1 MNTKTTFAAA
11 ILAATAALSGCASNA
26 PFGNSNQ
33 GYNDGYNNRDNRASS
48 GQVQGSGT
56 IDSIQVVQGKAPTGG
71 GSAIIGGLVG
81 ALAGNQVGSGGGR
94 TAATIAGGVGGA
106 LVGNNI
112 EANRANNAPEMY
124 QINIRMEN
132 GEFRSVTQDTV
143 GDLHV
148 GNRVRIVDGRA
159 YRY

>member
-26 PFGNSNQ
+26 PFGNSQ
-33 GYNDGYNNRDNRASS
+33 GYNDGYNNRASS
-48 GQVQGSGT
+48 GQVQGAGT

-71 GSAIIGGLVG
+71 GGAIIGGLVG
-81 ALAGNQVGSGGGR
+81 TLAGNQIGSGGGR

-132 GEFRSVTQDTV
+132 GDFRSVTQDTV

>member
-26 PFGNSNQ
+26 PFGNNQ
-33 GYNDGYNNRDNRASS
+33 GYNDGYNNRASS

-71 GSAIIGGLVG
+71 GGAIIGGLVG

-112 EANRANNAPEMY
+112 EANRSNNAPEMY

-132 GEFRSVTQDTV
+132 GDFRSVTQDTV